1 MVRRLRNRSE
11 AGKLLAERLSA
22 YQKFP
27 EVVVLALPRGGVPVA
42 FEIAQALHAPLD
54 IFLVRKLG
62 VPGFPGISMG
72 AIVSG
77 GSHHLD
83 RELTAALR
91 VSRSEFE
98 RVLANERAELDRR
111 EKSYRGGRPPL
122 HLEGRTVILVD
133 DGVATSSSMYL
144 VVAALRR
151 QKPARVVVAAP
162 VAPMCTYQELRLCA
176 DDVECLLTPQDL
188 RAVSHFYE
196 DFAEVSDDEV
206 RRLLEAAPKPA
217 EAVCA

>member
-1 MVRRLRNRSE
+1 MVWRLRNRSE
-11 AGKLLAERLSA
+11 AGKLLAEKLSA
-22 YQKFP
+22 YQKFSD
-27 EVVVLALPRGGVPVA
+27 VVVLALPRGGAPVA

-77 GSHHLD
+77 GSHYLD

-111 EKSYRGGRPPL
+111 EKSYRAGRPPL
-122 HLEGRTVILVD
+122 NLEGRTVILVD

-176 DDVECLLTPQDL
+176 DDVVCLLTPQDL

-196 DFAEVSDDEV
+196 EFAEVGDDEV
-206 RRLLEAAPKPA
+206 RRLLEAAPQPA
-217 EAVCA
+217 DAVCA